1 MGKKQLLK
9 LKAFSLLP
17 PQRVFEL
24 LYTEKPLTD
33 RDPMRL
39 LTFHVTAHN

>member
-1 MGKKQLLK
+1 M
-9 LKAFSLLP
+9 LP

-39 LTFHVTAHN
+39 VTFCVTAHNQYYLTLTCTL

>member
-1 MGKKQLLK
+1 M
-9 LKAFSLLP
+9 LP

-33 RDPMRL
+33 RDPTRL
-39 LTFHVTAHN
+39 VTFRVTAHNQYYLTLTCTL